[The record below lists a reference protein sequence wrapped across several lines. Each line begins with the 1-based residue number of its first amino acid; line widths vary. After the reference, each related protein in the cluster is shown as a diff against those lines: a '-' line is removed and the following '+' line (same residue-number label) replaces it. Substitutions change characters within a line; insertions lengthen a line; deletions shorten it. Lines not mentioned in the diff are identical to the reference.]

1 MSSAQVG
8 GHDAGSGIPPE
19 SGVDV
24 KERDPHRMNQHLRV
38 SSILQVTS
46 SILYVPFDPFIM
58 LQVPF
63 YMFLAYIQVPTY
75 ILNIPF
81 DPFIMLQV
89 SSSTSKLHVLFDWFI
104 FSYYYLTFICIY
116 YYY

>member
-38 SSILQVTS
+38 SSILQVTN
-46 SILYVPFDPFIM
+46 SILHVPCIHKSYKFHF
-58 LQVPF
+58 
-63 YMFLAYIQVPTY
+63 TC
-75 ILNIPF
+75 
-81 DPFIMLQV
+81 
-89 SSSTSKLHVLFDWFI
+89 SLH
-104 FSYYYLTFICIY
+104 T
-116 YYY
+116 